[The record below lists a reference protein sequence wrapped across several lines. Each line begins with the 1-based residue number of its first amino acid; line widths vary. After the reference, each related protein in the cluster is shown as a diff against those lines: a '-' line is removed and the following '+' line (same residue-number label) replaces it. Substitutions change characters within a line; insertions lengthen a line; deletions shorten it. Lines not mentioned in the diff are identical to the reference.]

1 MVLVGKE
8 AEKVVRNGKWTY
20 VVSRS
25 ALMVHRGTYMVGRLR
40 TIDRGGDGGVAVGSS
55 MVNLGV
61 GLSLGFC
68 TGGGGDKRQNLGM
81 KAQSLQSKS
90 NGPRRKSRLLAG
102 V

>member
-1 MVLVGKE
+1 MELVGKE

-55 MVNLGV
+55 VMDLGIGFSPCICFCV
-61 GLSLGFC
+61 GAGC
-68 TGGGGDKRQNLGM
+68 HKGQNLRD
-81 KAQSLQSKS
+81 KAIIFQTLCTYWLYDS
-90 NGPRRKSRLLAG
+90 
-102 V
+102 

>member
-68 TGGGGDKRQNLGM
+68 AGGGGDKRQNLGM
-81 KAQSLQSKS
+81 KAQ
-90 NGPRRKSRLLAG
+90 LLES
-102 V
+102 